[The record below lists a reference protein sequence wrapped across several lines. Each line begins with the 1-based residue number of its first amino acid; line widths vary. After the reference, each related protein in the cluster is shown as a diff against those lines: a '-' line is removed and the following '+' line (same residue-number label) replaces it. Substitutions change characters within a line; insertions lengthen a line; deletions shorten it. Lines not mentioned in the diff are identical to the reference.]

1 MRRIQSALGLA
12 LTCLASI
19 TVFSWGAEK
28 PPPLK
33 VLTSI
38 YPLVLIVQELGGT
51 RAAVDTLVA
60 PGASPHTFEPVP
72 SDMTKLV
79 QARFFIRVG
88 GGLDGWSDKL
98 LGAAPR
104 ALETVTLLA
113 ARNLK
118 PLKHHDASGNGHA
131 DHQTASAG
139 KGSDPHFWLDPIR
152 VRDVVNPLVTAHL
165 IRADPTG
172 RVYYEHRSREFREK
186 LTALDAAI
194 RLEIGKS
201 RVRKYVAFHNT
212 WRYFAERYGL
222 EEVAVVQEYAGEE
235 PTPREVA
242 DLVRN
247 ARAAGITKIMVEPQL
262 NPRIARTIATEFGG
276 GTIMADP
283 LGDPA
288 DPARSTYE
296 KLMMFNAKAFAQSL
310 KEHLP

>member
-1 MRRIQSALGLA
+1 MA
-12 LTCLASI
+12 LTCLAAMI
-19 TVFSWGAEK
+19 TVLGWGAEK
-28 PPPLK
+28 PPQLQ
-33 VLTSI
+33 VLTSV
-38 YPLVLIVQELGGT
+38 YPLVLIVQELGGE
-51 RAAVDTLVA
+51 RVAVDTLVA

-72 SDMTKLV
+72 SDMAKLV
-79 QARFFIRVG
+79 QSRFFIRVG

-104 ALETVTLLA
+104 ALDTVTLLG
-113 ARNLK
+113 ARNLN
-118 PLKHHDASGNGHA
+118 PLGDRHASGSRHA
-131 DHQTASAG
+131 DHHTASEG

-152 VRDVVNPLVTAHL
+152 VRDAVNPLVTEHL
-165 IRADPTG
+165 IRADPAG
-172 RVYYEHRSREFREK
+172 RVYYEHRIREFGEK

-194 RLEIGKS
+194 RLEIAKS
-201 RVRKYVAFHNT
+201 RRRQYVAFHNT

-235 PTPREVA
+235 PTPRKVA

-247 ARAAGITKIMVEPQL
+247 ARAAGIAKIMVEPQL

-276 GTIMADP
+276 GTVMADP

-310 KEHLP
+310 KEHVP